1 MFSISFPRL
10 ARSAL
15 SLALFVSVSL
25 RVSAEEAA
33 ANKHAH
39 HGGMMHGKKGPDLG
53 SNAEFDAQGRLWAVH
68 KFEEKIVLRRSDDLG
83 KTWAAPVVVSAEP
96 TDPGADARPKLAL
109 GKNQEIYLTWTH
121 PMTKPFSG
129 EIRFARSL
137 DGGVTFEG
145 PITVH
150 ADKQE
155 ITHRFDV
162 IAVAPNGD
170 IFVAWVDKRDVVA
183 AQAEGAAYR
192 GAAIY
197 FAVSSDQGKTFRGD
211 FKVAE
216 HSCECCRG
224 PARRC
229 GDRVVAPRFRAADP
243 RPRDGGVEVRW
254 HGDPHA
260 TRDV

>member
-53 SNAEFDAQGRLWAVH
+53 SNAEFDAQGHLWAVH
-68 KFEEKIVLRRSDDLG
+68 KLEEKIVLRRSDDLG

-137 DGGVTFEG
+137 DFCRMGG
-145 PITVH
+145 
-150 ADKQE
+150 
-155 ITHRFDV
+155 
-162 IAVAPNGD
+162 
-170 IFVAWVDKRDVVA
+170 
-183 AQAEGAAYR
+183 QAGRRR
-192 GAAIY
+192 G
-197 FAVSSDQGKTFRGD
+197 SG
-211 FKVAE
+211 
-216 HSCECCRG
+216 
-224 PARRC
+224 RRC
-229 GDRVVAPRFRAADP
+229 GVSGSSHLFRGFVGPGENVPWRFQGGRAQL
-243 RPRDGGVEVRW
+243 
-254 HGDPHA
+254 
-260 TRDV
+260 